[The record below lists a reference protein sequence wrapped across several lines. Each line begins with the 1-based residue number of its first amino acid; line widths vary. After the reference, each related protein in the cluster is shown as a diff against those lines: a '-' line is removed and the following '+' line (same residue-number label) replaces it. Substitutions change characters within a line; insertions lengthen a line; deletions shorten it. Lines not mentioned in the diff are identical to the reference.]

1 MSRRRG
7 METNER
13 VHARATTRSHHCT
26 RATAVDSIRSN
37 STRSNRST
45 DDDARPS
52 ESRTQGTLSNGEI
65 LDLIQLAAAFGFE
78 EVENVASGRGVS
90 AIRASVDTTTTAT
103 PRSATD
109 AARYVLTG
117 DRSSG
122 YVVTTRARELHASVL
137 NEGETAAS
145 SATTNAP
152 SANASAPS
160 SPAKVVGTPNKP
172 HGARASVDGEENAAS
187 KETGDVKPKTKTI
200 DIARLTTPI
209 ARRSRSS
216 TSNASQTK
224 KKPKAKGR
232 RRTDGEPVEDRLL
245 REWILKQ
252 ARETA
257 RLEDIRRAEM
267 ETSKR
272 VLLTPQEIK
281 KNMEAMRVRDQQAA
295 ARQEHR
301 RKAAIAE
308 ERKMATAS
316 VSQHIGTR
324 TRKLTSSLPD
334 FAARQ
339 KSYANTAAQNA
350 ERLRRELEE
359 ERLAKETA
367 NSAAAERVPITRRA
381 AGTHRTLEDLNAWNE
396 RRVEKLRIA
405 KAKAVDA
412 EIAAATFKPNLD
424 PKSLRL
430 ALKKRMS
437 EKKARGVSNG
447 VAASE
452 SGSPRVGAR
461 ETSHPTFTP
470 EINKKSADL
479 ASTRRDGQSGASVYE
494 RLYSA
499 AKSGVTRYVENAT
512 PRRVRASATKTPIEP
527 WGGYGIDDVAED
539 TDDAAS
545 GFISLSEIAAE

>member
-1 MSRRRG
+1 
-7 METNER
+7 
-13 VHARATTRSHHCT
+13 
-26 RATAVDSIRSN
+26 
-37 STRSNRST
+37 
-45 DDDARPS
+45 
-52 ESRTQGTLSNGEI
+52 
-65 LDLIQLAAAFGFE
+65 
-78 EVENVASGRGVS
+78 VENVASVRGVS
-90 AIRASVDTTTTAT
+90 AIRAYVDKTTTAT

-122 YVVTTRARELHASVL
+122 HVVTTRARELHASVL
-137 NEGETAAS
+137 NGGETEAS
-145 SATTNAP
+145 SASANAL

-160 SPAKVVGTPNKP
+160 SPSQVVGTPNKP
-172 HGARASVDGEENAAS
+172 HGARSSVDGEENAAS

-200 DIARLTTPI
+200 DIARLTTPFM
-209 ARRSRSS
+209 RRSRSS
-216 TSNASQTK
+216 TSNASQT

-281 KNMEAMRVRDQQAA
+281 KSMEAMRARDQQTA

-301 RKAAIAE
+301 RKTAIAE
-308 ERKMATAS
+308 ERKMATTS
-316 VSQHIGTR
+316 VSEHIGTR

-339 KSYANTAAQNA
+339 KSYANASAQTA

-359 ERLAKETA
+359 ERLVKETA
-367 NSAAAERVPITRRA
+367 NSAAVERVPITRRA

-396 RRVEKLRIA
+396 RRMEKLRIA
-405 KAKAVDA
+405 KAKAMDA

-461 ETSHPTFTP
+461 GTSHPTFTP
-470 EINKKSADL
+470 EINKRSSDL
-479 ASTRRDGQSGASVYE
+479 ASNRRDGQNGASVHE

-512 PRRVRASATKTPIEP
+512 PRRRGASATKTPIEP
-527 WGGYGIDDVAED
+527 WGGYGIDDVAQD
-539 TDDAAS
+539 ADDAAS